1 MSLVIDQRFK
11 ALEMLIDAAADKS
24 LDPLT
29 QSNLCKLGSVMI
41 CGNLERC
48 VEHLVIERVGKRSVT
63 QTAAFLK
70 SFFKRG
76 TNYDCE
82 NIMQLLFRFDPNWGR
97 LFETFLNDNW
107 AIKDGVSSCYSIR
120 NSIAHGGTASLGHKT
135 LREYFEAS
143 FYVVIK
149 LEDIFQK
156 H

>member
-1 MSLVIDQRFK
+1 MSPVIDQRFG
-11 ALEMLIDAAADKS
+11 ALEKLINAASDKG

-29 QSNLCKLGSVMI
+29 QSNLCKLGSVMV

-48 VEHLVIERVGKRSVT
+48 VEYLIIERVGRRSILQAT
-63 QTAAFLK
+63 SFLK

-82 NIMQLLFRFDPNWGR
+82 NITQLLFRFDTNWGR
-97 LFETFLNDNW
+97 QFEAFMNDNW

-120 NSIAHGGTASLGHKT
+120 NSVAHGGAGSLGHKA
-135 LREYFEAS
+135 LRQYYEAS

-156 H
+156 S

>member
-1 MSLVIDQRFK
+1 MSFVIDQRFT
-11 ALEMLIDAAADKS
+11 ALEKLIDAAADKS

-48 VEHLVIERVGKRSVT
+48 IEHLVIERVGKRSVA
-63 QTAAFLK
+63 QTSAFLK
-70 SFFKRG
+70 AFFKRG

-82 NIMQLLFRFDPNWGR
+82 SITQLLFRFDPNWGR
-97 LFETFLNDNW
+97 LFEAFVNDQW

-120 NSIAHGGTASLGHKT
+120 NSVAHGGSASLGHKA
-135 LREYFEAS
+135 LRQYFEAS

-149 LEDIFQK
+149 LEDIFQRN
-156 H
+156 